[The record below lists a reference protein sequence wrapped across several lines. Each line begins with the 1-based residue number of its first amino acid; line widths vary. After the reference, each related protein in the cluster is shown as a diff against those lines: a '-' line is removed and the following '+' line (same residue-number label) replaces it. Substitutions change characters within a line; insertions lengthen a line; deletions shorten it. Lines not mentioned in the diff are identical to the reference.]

1 MHLTTSSMSPARRNR
16 LLLVAALLL
25 LVVGLLWAAR
35 SALAPYILA
44 LVLAYL
50 VLPIVNRLDALL
62 RRLLPHVRFTRA
74 LAIAATYLLVIGLVA
89 LFFSLVL
96 PVIGQQFVVLWDSR
110 ADLLA
115 GAQSLAEE
123 FLGWYRVSVPQ
134 EIQAQVDKSLSQV
147 GGTLT
152 GALQKGITRTLT
164 VVTGTVS
171 TLIGFLVIPFW
182 LFYVLHDQTR
192 ATRGIIAL
200 IPARIRADALNLMRI
215 TDGIMS
221 KYLRGQLLLC
231 VFIGVL
237 STAGLTLLGVPYPA
251 VLGLIA
257 GIFEILP
264 FIGPFIGLVPAA
276 IVAAIQDPLL
286 GLWTVLLFLS
296 IQQIENLFLVPR
308 ISGKAVELHP
318 ALIMVVLVI
327 GGQVAGL
334 WGMILAAP
342 LTAIIRDVF
351 KYLYLRLQDEP
362 VSSREAMRKLGRTP
376 VQLDV

>member
-1 MHLTTSSMSPARRNR
+1 MQFLSMSPARRNR

-35 SALAPYILA
+35 SALTPYILA

-50 VLPIVNRLDALL
+50 VLPIVNRLDELA
-62 RRLLPHVRFTRA
+62 RRLLPSVRFTRA
-74 LAIAATYLLVIGLVA
+74 LAIVATYLLVIGLVV

-96 PVIGQQFVVLWDSR
+96 PVIGQQFIVLWDSR
-110 ADLLA
+110 ADLMA
-115 GAQSLAEE
+115 GVQSLAEQ

-134 EIQAQVDKSLSQV
+134 EIQTQVNESLSQV

-152 GALQKGITRTLT
+152 GALQKGITRTLG

-192 ATRGIIAL
+192 ATRGVVAL
-200 IPARIRADALNLMRI
+200 IPVRIRADVLNLMRI
-215 TDGIMS
+215 CDGIMS

-237 STAGLTLLGVPYPA
+237 STIGLTLLGVPYPA

-276 IVAAIQDPLL
+276 IVAVIQDPLL
-286 GLWTVLLFLS
+286 GLWTVLLFLG
-296 IQQIENLFLVPR
+296 IQQVENLFLVPR

-334 WGMILAAP
+334 WGMILAVP
-342 LTAIIRDVF
+342 VTAIIRDVF
-351 KYLYLRLQDEP
+351 KYLYLRLRDEP
-362 VSSREAMRKLGRTP
+362 VSSKEAMVQLGRTP